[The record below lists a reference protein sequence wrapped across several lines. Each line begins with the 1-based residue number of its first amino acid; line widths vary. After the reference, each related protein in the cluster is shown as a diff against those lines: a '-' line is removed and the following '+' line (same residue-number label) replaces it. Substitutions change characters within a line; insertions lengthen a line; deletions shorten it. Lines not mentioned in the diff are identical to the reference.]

1 MSISVQIFSLSILD
15 FIVLYSGFYSKET
28 VVQLDLLG
36 KHTSIYNPAS
46 PLLFSTP
53 HFIRSG
59 YGYDRIGINMLVS
72 PGTSLVVQCLR
83 LLPVHAGS
91 ILGEGAKILP
101 ALGLKSQT

>member
-72 PGTSLVVQCLR
+72 LSGNLGFFKINYFNWR
-83 LLPVHAGS
+83 LITLQYCSGFCHT
-91 ILGEGAKILP
+91 L
-101 ALGLKSQT
+101 T

>member
-15 FIVLYSGFYSKET
+15 FTVVYSGFYSKET

-36 KHTSIYNPAS
+36 MHTSIYNPAS
-46 PLLFSTP
+46 SLHLPTP

-59 YGYDRIGINMLVS
+59 YNRIGIHMLVS

-83 LLPVHAGS
+83 LLPVHTGS

>member
-46 PLLFSTP
+46 PLLFSAP
-53 HFIRSG
+53 HFIRS
-59 YGYDRIGINMLVS
+59 GYDRIGINMLVS